1 MPLFS
6 VILPLKDQKQAKML
20 IKTNAIV
27 LNSLKYGESQLIV
40 DIFTESHGRLS
51 FMQRI
56 PRTSRSG
63 VKKQFFQPLTLL
75 NIEFDYRASQKLQ
88 HIKEASVAWPFVSLP
103 FDALK
108 LSIALFVAEF
118 TSYCT
123 RSEQA
128 NPSLYLF
135 IENSVRWLDA
145 CERGFTNFHIIYML
159 HLTRFIGFYPNL
171 DDEDIDTGCNT
182 YFDMRA
188 GSFVKHVPV
197 HSDFLRPDEARKIR
211 LLMRLNYTTM
221 RLLSLSRSERNRIV
235 EVILQY
241 YRLHQPAFPDMK
253 SLPVLQQLFG

>member
-1 MPLFS
+1 
-6 VILPLKDQKQAKML
+6 ML
-20 IKTNAIV
+20 VKTKAIV

-40 DIFTESHGRLS
+40 DMFTESHGRLS

-75 NIEFDYRASQKLQ
+75 AIEFDFRPSQKLQ
-88 HIKEASVAWPFVSLP
+88 RVREASVSSPFVSVP
-103 FDALK
+103 FDAFK

-118 TSYCT
+118 TGYCT

-128 NPSLYLF
+128 NPSLYHF

-145 CERGFTNFHIIYML
+145 CADGFANFHIVYML

-171 DDEDIDTGCNT
+171 DDGGDDSC
-182 YFDMRA
+182 FDMRA
-188 GSFVKHVPV
+188 GCFTPHVPV
-197 HSDFLRPDEARKIR
+197 HSDFLKPEEACKIR

-235 EVILQY
+235 DVILQY
-241 YRLHQPAFPDMK
+241 YRLHQPGFPEMK
-253 SLPVLQQLFG
+253 SLPVLVQLFG